1 MATEINVCMVILL
14 AAGCISLRGGC
25 FAGYTNA
32 NGVVHRRVIKLVLE
46 FVQMDAWRRGSCYTG
61 GARFDPRGAVP
72 QVTGVGG
79 LPRRVNLPTI
89 RPSANEIK
97 CSCY

>member
-1 MATEINVCMVILL
+1 MMILL
-14 AAGCISLRGGC
+14 AGCISLRGSC

-61 GARFDPRGAVP
+61 GARFDPRGAFCRSP
-72 QVTGVGG
+72 QVRGVGG
-79 LPRRVNLPTI
+79 LPSKFACNKTVVSVCYGDRMK
-89 RPSANEIK
+89 EIK
-97 CSCY
+97 FGN